1 MHVLVTG
8 GLGFLGHAV
17 TLDLLAA
24 GHRVTVLSR
33 GPTDRKPAP
42 GADLVTGDLRD
53 RAGIAVVVRTGSYD
67 GVVHL
72 AALTSGRDSLAD
84 PLTYFDVNAAG
95 TLHLLMALDS
105 VRDRAA
111 PASFVLASTN
121 IVYGSQRSGTLSEEL
136 DVHPESPY
144 GASKVAAEQMV
155 AGYAATG
162 AVGAVTVRPFNVA
175 GAVDGVTDTDPVRII
190 PNVFRVMTGQ
200 LDQVS
205 LNGDGSAVRD
215 FVHVA
220 DVATGIRLALAAC
233 TPGTHHAVN
242 LASGVGTSMAEV
254 ITVAEQ
260 VTGRSVTV
268 RQLPPKPE
276 PSHLVG
282 EISRAHS
289 LLGWQ
294 PTRSDLTQM
303 IADGWAAWQ
312 RLA

>member
-24 GHRVTVLSR
+24 GHRVAVLSR
-33 GPTDRKPAP
+33 GRTDRKSAP

-53 RAGIAVVVRTGSYD
+53 RAQIAAVVRTGSYD

-84 PLTYFDVNAAG
+84 PLTYFDVNATG

-121 IVYGSQRSGTLSEEL
+121 IVYGSQRSGTLSEDL

-162 AVGAVTVRPFNVA
+162 ALGAVTVRPFNVA
-175 GAVDGVTDTDPVRII
+175 GAVDGVTDTDPARII
-190 PNVFRVMTGQ
+190 PNVFRAMTGQ

-220 DVATGIRLALAAC
+220 DVAAGIRLALAAC

-254 ITVAEQ
+254 IAAAEQ
-260 VTGRSVTV
+260 VTGRSVMV

-282 EISRAHS
+282 EISRARS

-294 PTRSDLTQM
+294 PIRSDLTQM
-303 IADGWAAWQ
+303 ITDSWVAWQ
-312 RLA
+312 RLG

>member
-8 GLGFLGHAV
+8 GLGFLGHAI

-33 GPTDRKPAP
+33 GRTDRKPAP
-42 GADLVTGDLRD
+42 GADLVIGDVRD
-53 RAGIAVVVRTGSYD
+53 RAGIAAVVRTGSYD

-105 VRDRAA
+105 VRGRSA
-111 PASFVLASTN
+111 PPSFVLASTN
-121 IVYGSQRSGTLSEEL
+121 IVYGSQRSGTLSEDL
-136 DVHPESPY
+136 DVRPESPY
-144 GASKVAAEQMV
+144 GASKVAAEQLV

-162 AVGAVTVRPFNVA
+162 AVGAITVRPFNVA
-175 GAVDGVTDTDPVRII
+175 GAVDGIADTDPARII
-190 PNVFRVMTGQ
+190 PNVFRAMTGQ
-200 LDQVS
+200 FDHIN

-215 FVHVA
+215 FVHVV
-220 DVATGIRLALAAC
+220 DVAAGIQLALAAC
-233 TPGTHHAVN
+233 TPGTHHVVN

-254 ITVAEQ
+254 IAAAEQ
-260 VTGRSVTV
+260 VTGRSVAV

-282 EISRAHS
+282 EISRART

-294 PTRSDLTQM
+294 PTRSDLAQM
-303 IADGWAAWQ
+303 IIDGWAAWQ
-312 RLA
+312 RLG